1 MHIQDVMTHPV
12 VTCPVDSSAD
22 HPARLMWEFDC
33 GVIPLVDGEGRL
45 AGVVTDRDL
54 CMAAYTQNKPLS
66 AIRADSAMAKEV
78 VRCHAGDAIESVE
91 SLMRDHQIR
100 RVPVVDADGRPVGM
114 FALNDLARLAS
125 RARKGGVDR
134 EVVRTLA
141 AVCKPRAHIV
151 PTAIAPAPSPMRVSA

>member
-22 HPARLMWEFDC
+22 VPARLMWEFDC
-33 GVIPLVDGEGRL
+33 GVIPLVDGDGRL
-45 AGVVTDRDL
+45 AGIVTDRDL

-66 AIRADSAMAKEV
+66 EIQTASAMAPDV
-78 VRCHAGDAIESVE
+78 VRCHPTDAIETVE

-100 RVPVVDADGRPVGM
+100 RVPVIDADGRPVGL
-114 FALNDLARLAS
+114 FAMNDLARLAS
-125 RARKGGVDR
+125 RARKSGVDR

-141 AVCKPRAHIV
+141 AVCQPRGHAV
-151 PTAIAPAPSPMRVSA
+151 PVAKGPAPTLRISA